1 VWLEEVCHF
10 FVFGRSGIGVEKVE
24 NLGIG
29 LELEFSM
36 FHWTWRLIHN
46 SEGRTEQI
54 PSFAIGGLGDGDQA
68 LEKKIKT
75 NLKALEDGGEYKTG
89 RRVSGEYQMAIS
101 NRHNNQGK
109 HSEESTKQDFNFPVF
124 FFRCCSFSYFFL
136 PLFENNGIEPS
147 HLSM

>member
-75 NLKALEDGGEYKTG
+75 NLNALEDGGNT
-89 RRVSGEYQMAIS
+89 RREEEYQGSI
-101 NRHNNQGK
+101 K
-109 HSEESTKQDFNFPVF
+109 W
-124 FFRCCSFSYFFL
+124 L
-136 PLFENNGIEPS
+136 
-147 HLSM
+147 